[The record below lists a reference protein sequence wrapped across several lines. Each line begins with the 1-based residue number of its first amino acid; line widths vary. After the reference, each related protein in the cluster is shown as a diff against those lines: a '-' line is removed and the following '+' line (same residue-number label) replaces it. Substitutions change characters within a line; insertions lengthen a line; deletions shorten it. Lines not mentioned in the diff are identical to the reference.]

1 MRMLQQFHSF
11 DGQNLG
17 SLLVGLLEVRG
28 QRTGCPSPL
37 SVITPAVIWLAE
49 MLAFPAN
56 LISEPG
62 GHLGQI
68 TFLLTAD

>member
-1 MRMLQQFHSF
+1 M
-11 DGQNLG
+11 
-17 SLLVGLLEVRG
+17 GLLEVRG

-37 SVITPAVIWLAE
+37 SVITPALIWLAE

-56 LISEPG
+56 LISEAG